1 MAGTAV
7 LGATERDARDFPHVY
22 PGNLCGL
29 RSTDTVVIEGAA
41 GGLVV
46 HPLCLVG
53 EAYED
58 GFVSPLSGEAWA
70 RVMVGEALSGTTA
83 VLTVEIDGVPV
94 GDLDLLTLSPD
105 TPAEMDLESATVI
118 AGESVITV
126 RTECSDDVSP
136 GAGLA
141 LTLGAVDEDE

>member
-29 RSTDTVVIEGAA
+29 RATDTVVIEGGS
-41 GGLVV
+41 GGMVV

-53 EAYED
+53 ETYED
-58 GFVSPLSGEAWA
+58 GFVAPLTGELWA
-70 RVMVGEALSGTTA
+70 RVMVGEVLSGTTA
-83 VLTVEIDGVPV
+83 VLAVEIDGSPV
-94 GDLDLLTLSPD
+94 GELDLLSLSAD
-105 TPAEMDLESATVI
+105 TPTEMGLESATVI